1 MFRIVDYLSTL
12 CQIVWLIFHPQSN
25 APSCCDIRGQKGG
38 GGAEGYMFDQRYMPG
53 LTRPLR
59 DPNLKYPLKISNDLL
74 ELGFIWDGLHF
85 EDISVFVFPY
95 K

>member
-1 MFRIVDYLSTL
+1 
-12 CQIVWLIFHPQSN
+12 
-25 APSCCDIRGQKGG
+25 
-38 GGAEGYMFDQRYMPG
+38 MFDQRYMPG